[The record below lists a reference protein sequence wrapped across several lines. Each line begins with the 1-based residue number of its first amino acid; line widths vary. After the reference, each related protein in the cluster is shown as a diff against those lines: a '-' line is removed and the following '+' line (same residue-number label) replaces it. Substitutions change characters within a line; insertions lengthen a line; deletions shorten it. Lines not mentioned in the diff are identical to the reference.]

1 MSRISAAKMIRT
13 NSKMAYVGLPGAT
26 LGIASL
32 GSIDAM
38 SRFGKQVKLGK
49 TVLSQCEDDA
59 QAFIDACQMELDT
72 VQDYIRKAVDVDGFK
87 STARVMIIPREDG
100 DILPE
105 VMQRLQYFNF

>member
-26 LGIASL
+26 LGVASL

-49 TVLSQCEDDA
+49 AVLSQCEADA
-59 QAFIDACQMELDT
+59 QAFIDACQVELDT

-87 STARVMIIPREDG
+87 STDYIMIILREDG